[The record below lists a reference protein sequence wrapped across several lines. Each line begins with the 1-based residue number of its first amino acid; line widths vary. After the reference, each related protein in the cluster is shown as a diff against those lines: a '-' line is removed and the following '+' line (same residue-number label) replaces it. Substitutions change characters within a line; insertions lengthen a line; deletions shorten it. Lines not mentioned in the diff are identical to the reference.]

1 LSDYGVLDDDM
12 SDSPPPN
19 GGPNPY
25 DGWDLEGLLSGE
37 RVWLPDGM
45 RPVAATL
52 DLLRSAPMRAE
63 LSDEGAARAAFREI
77 MLADRSGSAPPGVAA
92 GDARTLILPARAA
105 DPGPHVVTRP
115 RHAHRRPPR
124 RGRWRSRALVG
135 AAGGAAAVVIVGGI
149 ALAGVFSAGHEHPG
163 LLGRSSGATS
173 AAPQTSHPGPN
184 GVEGTA
190 SKEPTASPT
199 PSHSA
204 GQQSSSGANAAPGPS
219 ELCRQYLESFGHQG
233 SRSDLAAEQGD
244 LQQLSKLAGGPW
256 HVLGYCMRLQPWAM
270 TQNQSG
276 SDPDGVGFPADSQG
290 SSGAAGS
297 QGQGGPGQQQGT
309 AGSGAN
315 ANGVGG
321 SVNGQSQQ

>member
-1 LSDYGVLDDDM
+1 M
-12 SDSPPPN
+12 SDSLPPN
-19 GGPNPY
+19 GGPDPF

-45 RPVAATL
+45 RPVAGTL
-52 DLLRSAPMRAE
+52 DSLRSAPMRAE

-77 MLADRSGSAPPGVAA
+77 MLAGRSGSAPPSVAA
-92 GDARTLILPARAA
+92 GDARTLILPTRAA
-105 DPGPHVVTRP
+105 DQGPHVVARPRP

-149 ALAGVFSAGHEHPG
+149 ALAGVFSAGNGHPG
-163 LLGRSSGATS
+163 VLGRSSGAAS
-173 AAPQTSHPGPN
+173 AATQTSRPGPN

-219 ELCRQYLESFGHQG
+219 ELCRQYLESFAHQG
-233 SRSDLAAEQGD
+233 SRSDRAAERVN
-244 LQQLSKLAGGPW
+244 LQQLSNLAGGPW
-256 HVLGYCMRLQPWAM
+256 HILGYCMRLQPWAM
-270 TQNQSG
+270 TPNQSG
-276 SDPDGVGFPADSQG
+276 SDPDGVGFPADSQD

-297 QGQGGPGQQQGT
+297 QGQGGLGQQQGN
-309 AGSGAN
+309 AGNGAN
-315 ANGVGG
+315 ANVVGG
-321 SVNGQSQQ
+321 SGSGQNQR

>member
-1 LSDYGVLDDDM
+1 M
-12 SDSPPPN
+12 SDSLPPN
-19 GGPNPY
+19 GGPDPF

-45 RPVAATL
+45 RPVAGTL

-77 MLADRSGSAPPGVAA
+77 MLGGRKGSAPPSVAA
-92 GDARTLILPARAA
+92 GDARTVMLPAPEA
-105 DPGPHVVTRP
+105 DPGAHVVARPRP

-124 RGRWRSRALVG
+124 RGRWRSRALIG

-149 ALAGVFSAGHEHPG
+149 AFAGVFSPG
-163 LLGRSSGATS
+163 NGPPGVLGSSSGATS
-173 AAPQTSHPGPN
+173 AAPPTSRQGPN

-190 SKEPTASPT
+190 SKEPTVSPT

-204 GQQSSSGANAAPGPS
+204 GQQSSSGANAVPGPS
-219 ELCRQYLESFGHQG
+219 ELCRQYLESFGRQG
-233 SRSDLAAEQGD
+233 SRSDRAEERSD

-270 TQNQSG
+270 TQSQSG
-276 SDPDGVGFPADSQG
+276 SDPDGVGFPAGSQDA
-290 SSGAAGS
+290 SGTAGS
-297 QGQGGPGQQQGT
+297 QGQGGPGQQQGN
-309 AGSGAN
+309 AGNGAN
-315 ANGVGG
+315 ANGGG
-321 SVNGQSQQ
+321 SGNGQNQ

>member
-1 LSDYGVLDDDM
+1 M
-12 SDSPPPN
+12 SDSLPPN
-19 GGPNPY
+19 GGPDPF

-45 RPVAATL
+45 RPVAGTL
-52 DLLRSAPMRAE
+52 DSLRSAPMRAE

-77 MLADRSGSAPPGVAA
+77 MLAGQSGSAPPSVAA
-92 GDARTLILPARAA
+92 GDARTLILPTRAA
-105 DPGPHVVTRP
+105 DPGPHVVARPRP

-149 ALAGVFSAGHEHPG
+149 ALAGVFSAGNGPQG
-163 LLGRSSGATS
+163 VLGRSSGATS

-190 SKEPTASPT
+190 SKAPTATPT
-199 PSHSA
+199 PSHSV

-219 ELCRQYLESFGHQG
+219 ELCRRYLESFAHQG
-233 SRSDLAAEQGD
+233 SRSDQAAERAD
-244 LQQLSKLAGGPW
+244 LQQLSNLAGGLR
-256 HVLGYCMRLQPWAM
+256 HILGYCMRLQPWAM
-270 TQNQSG
+270 TPNQSG
-276 SDPDGVGFPADSQG
+276 SDPDGVGFPAGSQD
-290 SSGAAGS
+290 SSGTAGS
-297 QGQGGPGQQQGT
+297 LGQGGPGQQQGNT
-309 AGSGAN
+309 GNGAN

-321 SVNGQSQQ
+321 SGSGQNQR